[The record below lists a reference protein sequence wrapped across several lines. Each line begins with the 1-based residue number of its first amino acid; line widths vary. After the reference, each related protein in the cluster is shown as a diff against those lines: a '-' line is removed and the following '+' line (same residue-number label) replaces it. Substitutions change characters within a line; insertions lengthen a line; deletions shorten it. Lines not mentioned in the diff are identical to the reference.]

1 MNKSVL
7 IAPSLLSCDFG
18 RIKEEIQKIEDTS
31 ADILHLDVM
40 DGHFVPNL
48 TFGIPVIQAI
58 KKYSHL
64 DLDVHLM
71 VENPQDYIEPLA
83 GLQVKYCSFHTECT
97 YHGDRL
103 IHQIKE
109 KNMKAGIVLN
119 PATHHSALEYI
130 ADVIDFVLVMTVNPG
145 FGGQKFITSGLE
157 KIEHINQMRSK
168 QNYSFLIE
176 VDGGVT
182 DKNAKQLVERGADIL
197 VAGSYIFSGS
207 SYEERVRSLKN
218 VF

>member
-18 RIKEEIQKIEDTS
+18 RIKEEIQKIEETS
-31 ADILHLDVM
+31 AEILHLDVM

-48 TFGIPVIQAI
+48 TFGVPVIQAI
-58 KKYSHL
+58 KKYTTL

-83 GLQVKYCSFHTECT
+83 ELQVNYCSFHTECT
-97 YHGDRL
+97 YHVDRL

-119 PATHHSALEYI
+119 PATHHSTLEYI
-130 ADVIDFVLVMTVNPG
+130 ANIIDFVLVMTVNPG
-145 FGGQKFITSGLE
+145 FGGQKFITSGLD
-157 KIEHINQMRSK
+157 KIEAIDSMRK
-168 QNYSFLIE
+168 QQNYSFLIE

-182 DKNAKQLVERGADIL
+182 DKNAKQLIEKGADIL